1 MALNRAKG
9 KKLKFLRASIYVVM
23 RQGCILT
30 VSKLCS
36 CEVKAMFL
44 CGRNHILVVSKLCFQ
59 CCNAIVTMFANAN
72 AK

>member
-36 CEVKAMFL
+36 CGVKAMFL

-59 CCNAIVTMFANAN
+59 FCNVIEKNRSLRRE
-72 AK
+72 